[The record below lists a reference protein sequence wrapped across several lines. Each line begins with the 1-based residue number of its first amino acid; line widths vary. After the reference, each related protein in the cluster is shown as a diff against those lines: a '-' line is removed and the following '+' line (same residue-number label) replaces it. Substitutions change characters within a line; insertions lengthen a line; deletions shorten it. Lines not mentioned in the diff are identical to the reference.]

1 MILRLKQLDILTNDS
16 FVDSIQDD
24 ELYTNAMIERI
35 NSRYEQIDKLK
46 KLLSE
51 DLQDIEFYHLV
62 LDIYNF
68 IYTNSSALH
77 INFVSDYN
85 LSIIVRV
92 KSDQKFENKI
102 YTLKELMS
110 LYYYHN
116 IYTEGMNYVEF
127 DEDYMSKHYDL
138 KYIERINNEELKMF
152 YKYIDRETNNYKHNN
167 INTIK
172 EVKEILTK
180 ERIENDLNKLISFT
194 RDEIEILK
202 NQNRMSF
209 VDMKHQNV
217 LKSHCKC

>member
-1 MILRLKQLDILTNDS
+1 MILRLKQLDILTNNS
-16 FVDSIQDD
+16 FVKNIEDD
-24 ELYTNAMIERI
+24 ELYTKAMIERI

-51 DLQDIEFYHLV
+51 DLQDMEFYHLV

-68 IYTNSSALH
+68 VYANSSALH

-127 DEDYMSKHYDL
+127 DEEYMSKYYDL
-138 KYIERINNEELKMF
+138 KNVERVKNDELKMF
-152 YKYIDRETNNYKHNN
+152 YKYIDRETNNYENN
-167 INTIK
+167 NKNTIEDIK
-172 EVKEILTK
+172 KILIK
-180 ERIENDLNKLISFT
+180 ERIEKDLNELVNFT
-194 RDEIEILK
+194 KHELEILK
-202 NQNRMSF
+202 NENRMSF
-209 VDMKHQNV
+209 VDMKH
-217 LKSHCKC
+217 